1 MTILEAALGI
11 ESSEEMEDKEAIK
24 HKAMIVEASST
35 MKTLME
41 EIRVLKVTKD
51 GQSQQITDYSKV
63 AEDQQKRINELQEK
77 LLKSQQTNIHV
88 VEDGPS

>member
-1 MTILEAALGI
+1 MAMTILEAALGI

-51 GQSQQITDYSKV
+51 G
-63 AEDQQKRINELQEK
+63 
-77 LLKSQQTNIHV
+77 
-88 VEDGPS
+88 